1 MDFSYWDSVK
11 GRFLLCLYSPFT
23 QKFWKNFFIMATA
36 PLKYIVDNP
45 EEYVSASTQKPEVA
59 QRYQALIDANPYRN
73 VEYRMSPWQKMLSK
87 LGFRTGA
94 DAWKENMS
102 VQANEYDQA
111 ILQKAYDED
120 YNDSFSQA
128 ARMRAAGLNPDLDP
142 SSVSSGEAAPLGED
156 PSTPM
161 QSTGEEGVVMQVA
174 NGVMSAVS
182 TALGMVGSIQGIFKN
197 RLQNNLLGLQNDLQT
212 ITNEK
217 EFASWASSYSPMMLP
232 ESAHP
237 QGIQNFDWK
246 SVALENARKFAGDN
260 LPKNLQSKFIDF
272 QQRYFDSAIGEGE
285 SYEAFKNRIQ
295 STKGMYSE
303 ENTFYSELPS
313 VMLPIYDEL
322 GAIAEQVYKIRQKS
336 DIVSSEAS
344 IAGSQTEIAYQNELN
359 GQLMAEA
366 QNSENKVIKEEN
378 ETLGVLREHVNNIV
392 QHLKAVSQEGGI
404 KGAFG
409 SLALSVVAGLQL
421 WLSTQ
426 GMPSISRSQ
435 SNGGSS
441 WSNGSGSAF
450 RSSDS
455 FSIGW

>member
-1 MDFSYWDSVK
+1 MS
-11 GRFLLCLYSPFT
+11 
-23 QKFWKNFFIMATA
+23 TA

-45 EEYVSASTQKPEVA
+45 EEYVSANTQSPEIA

-94 DAWKENMS
+94 DAWKENMT

-120 YNDSFSQA
+120 FNDAFSQA
-128 ARMRAAGLNPDLDP
+128 ARMRAAGINPDLDP
-142 SSVSSGEAAPLGED
+142 SSIDSGEAAPLGED

-197 RLQNNLLGLQNDLQT
+197 RLQNNLLGLQTELQT

-232 ESAHP
+232 EAAHP

-246 SVALENARKFAGDN
+246 SVALENARKFAGEN

-272 QQRYFDSAIGEGE
+272 QERYFDSAIGEGE
-285 SYEAFKNRIQ
+285 SYEAFKKRIQ

-336 DIVSSEAS
+336 DIASSEAS

-392 QHLKAVSQEGGI
+392 QHLKKVSEEGGI

-426 GMPSISRSQ
+426 GAPSISRS
-435 SNGGSS
+435 SGSS
-441 WSNGSGSAF
+441 SWNNGAGSA
-450 RSSDS
+450 SHGS
-455 FSIGW
+455 FSIGF

>member
-1 MDFSYWDSVK
+1 MS
-11 GRFLLCLYSPFT
+11 
-23 QKFWKNFFIMATA
+23 TA

-45 EEYVSASTQKPEVA
+45 EEYVSANTQTPDIA
-59 QRYQALIDANPYRN
+59 QRYQALINANPYRN

-94 DAWKENMS
+94 DAWKENMT

-120 YNDSFSQA
+120 YNDAFSQA
-128 ARMRAAGLNPDLDP
+128 SRMRSAGINPDLDP
-142 SSVSSGEAAPLGED
+142 SSIDSGEAAPLGED

-197 RLQNNLLGLQNDLQT
+197 RLQNNLLGLQNELQT

-217 EFASWASSYSPMMLP
+217 EFSSWASSYSPMMLP

-246 SVALENARKFAGDN
+246 SVALDNARKFAGDN

-272 QQRYFDSAIGEGE
+272 QERYFDSAIGEGE
-285 SYEAFKNRIQ
+285 SYEAFKKRIQ

-336 DIVSSEAS
+336 DIASSEAS

-392 QHLKAVSQEGGI
+392 QHLKKVSEEGGI

-435 SNGGSS
+435 SKGGSY
-441 WSNGSGSAF
+441 WSDGQGSASH
-450 RSSDS
+450 SSES